1 MPLSGTHGAVQ
12 QQRYKVIERLEAGGM
27 AEVFLGES
35 DSLGFK
41 KRVAIKRVLPH
52 LAQNKKFMA
61 MFLDEARLSLRLSH
75 KNCVQVFDLGV
86 SDNTYFIVME
96 FVEGANLKSV
106 MENLRRRG
114 QLMPIEQ
121 AIWILIETCQG
132 LSYAHEL
139 ADHEGKAL
147 HIVHRDVSPPNI
159 LISKQGEVKV
169 VDFGLAKAAAHVEKT
184 DPGVVKGKFSYLS
197 PEAASGEDVDARA
210 DIFAAGIIL
219 WEMLSGRRLFLGE
232 TDYQTV
238 QLVRQAAVPPL
249 TRLNPKV
256 PADLD
261 GILARALAR
270 DARERYSSAREFA
283 DALANFLFSHGM
295 KVTGFDV
302 SGLVGGVIAD
312 QAKQKRLREPSI
324 IDKLIQDE
332 LLRFTSLDDAADP
345 LSPDTQKPATS
356 GSEGAE
362 PLVDTSAWAAELGEG
377 GDAPAEKPGQRPG
390 WNEPGIEEKTGPGLA
405 ETLEGDPTGQM
416 VVPTP
421 SAPPEEPAPTGSR
434 GLKVFLVALIVVLLG
449 GLAAFAL
456 TEEGMEILRGLFR

>member
-1 MPLSGTHGAVQ
+1 MAQSGTHSAVP

-75 KNCVQVFDLGV
+75 KNCVQVFDIGM

-96 FVEGANLKSV
+96 FVEGANLKNV
-106 MENLRRRG
+106 IENLRKRG
-114 QLMPIEQ
+114 QLMPIPQ
-121 AIWILIETCQG
+121 AIFILIETLQG
-132 LSYAHEL
+132 LAYAHEL
-139 ADHEGKAL
+139 ADHEGKQL

-169 VDFGLAKAAAHVEKT
+169 VDFGLAKAAVHVEKT

-197 PEAASGEDVDARA
+197 PEAATGEDVDARA
-210 DIFAAGIIL
+210 DIFAAGVIL

-249 TRLNPKV
+249 TRLNPQV

-270 DARERYSSAREFA
+270 SAAERYQSGREFA

-302 SGLVGGVIAD
+302 SGLVGGVMAD

-332 LLRFTSLDDAADP
+332 LLRFTSLDEVSDP
-345 LSPDTQKPATS
+345 LSPETQKPA
-356 GSEGAE
+356 GGASEGAD
-362 PLVDTSAWAAELGEG
+362 PLVDTSAWAAELGDG
-377 GDAPAEKPGQRPG
+377 GDAPIEPRRPG
-390 WNEPGIEEKTGPGLA
+390 WNEPGALEKGPGLA
-405 ETLEGDPTGQM
+405 ETLEGEATGQQELP
-416 VVPTP
+416 VPST
-421 SAPPEEPAPTGSR
+421 PPEESSSGGGK
-434 GLKVFLVALIVVLLG
+434 GLRIFLVALLVVLIG
-449 GLAAFAL
+449 GGVAFAL
-456 TEEGMEILRGLFR
+456 TAEGQEILRGLFH